1 MELEI
6 PVNIG
11 DYLPKYLSAE
21 SFSTLLEELKAFP
34 TDGTKNTVYTS
45 LLQEQKILF
54 QGDGLAKLPYYDSQT
69 QTVLKDKPGI
79 ILSNTCDM
87 DAQDKKR
94 LEDIH
99 ICFAPL
105 FRLSKYQERLSKQ
118 YDTKRIYQHIESI
131 KKQKISHIFYL
142 PKGGDLDYEA
152 IVPLDRICYVNN
164 SFVDRENLNSCRLF
178 TLSDYGN
185 YLFLLKMSIHFT
197 RIREKVD
204 RSIGIIINS

>member
-1 MELEI
+1 MELKI
-6 PVNIG
+6 PVDIG
-11 DYLPKYLSAE
+11 DYLPKYLSAV
-21 SFSTLLEELKAFP
+21 SFDALLEELKAFP

-45 LLQEQKILF
+45 LLKEEKILF
-54 QGDGLAKLPYYDSQT
+54 QGDGIANLPYYDAQSRN
-69 QTVLKDKPGI
+69 VFDGISGI

-87 DAQDKKR
+87 DTRNKR

-105 FRLSKYQERLSKQ
+105 LRLSKFQERLSKQ
-118 YDTKRIYQHIESI
+118 YDTERIHQYIASI

-152 IVPLDRICYVNN
+152 IIPLDRICYVNN
-164 SFVDRENLNSCRLF
+164 SFVDREKLNSTRLF

-204 RSIGIIINS
+204 RNSGIII